1 MNPASLEDLKPLHL
15 PDAVSIWPLAPGWWI
30 LISLPFVIAA
40 IVMLIAWYKKRPK
53 TLAYNAL
60 KSLAEKLSELS
71 KDDPPSD
78 TYLIL
83 LQELNQ
89 LLKSISLL
97 LNPKGDTAKL
107 SGQAWANHLG
117 ESEGIFTPEQLSLL
131 SSGIYAPTEKIEI
144 DKNILTNLLSSSQK
158 WIRKYP

>member
-1 MNPASLEDLKPLHL
+1 MNPASLDDLQPLHL

-53 TLAYNAL
+53 KRAYNAL
-60 KSLAEKLSELS
+60 KALRNKLNELS
-71 KDDPPSD
+71 KDEPSND
-78 TYLIL
+78 AYFIL

-107 SGQAWANHLG
+107 SGQSWANHLG
-117 ESEGIFTPEQLSLL
+117 KSEGIFTAEQLSLL
-131 SSGIYAPTEKIEI
+131 SSGIYAPTEKIEV
-144 DKNILTNLLSSSQK
+144 DKHILTNLLTSSQK